1 METFVNDTVK
11 FTIDTNIDVSG
22 YSTLSIKYKKPDGTT
37 GCWSATVCPADN
49 NCMTYTCAYGD
60 LDIAG
65 EWLIQA
71 LAQDT
76 GVQLTGLWEKFQ
88 VHNPLAEWCTTPV
101 PTTAP

>member
-1 METFVNDTVK
+1 METFVNDTIQ

-22 YSTLSIKYKKPDGTT
+22 YDTLSIKYKKPDGTT
-37 GCWSATVCPADN
+37 GCWGATVCPADN
-49 NCMTYTCAYGD
+49 NCMTYTCVDGD

-71 LAQDT
+71 LAQDV
-76 GVQLTGLWEKFQ
+76 GVQLTGKWKKFK
-88 VHNPLAEWCTTPV
+88 VHEPLAEFCTTPV